1 MAHNNTVLPKM
12 IDKIIERL
20 EGLSDENMSTDDIVR
35 AYEAL
40 QRVGDI
46 LDTITMSKRVRY
58 RAPKEELPKN
68 TSYGIKVKVV
78 DEITWL

>member
-1 MAHNNTVLPKM
+1 M
-12 IDKIIERL
+12 IDKLIERL
-20 EGLSDENMSTDDIVR
+20 QELSDEDMGVEEIVR

-40 QRVGDI
+40 QRVDDI

-58 RAPKEELPKN
+58 RTPKEELPKN

>member
-40 QRVGDI
+40 QRVDDI

>member
-12 IDKIIERL
+12 IDSMIERL
-20 EGLSDENMSTDDIVR
+20 EALSDEGMGVDEVVR
-35 AYEAL
+35 AYEVLEQMSNA
-40 QRVGDI
+40 